1 MGKEFVKEEK
11 VDRRNEKQKARTANY
26 KKYVQGIDPD
36 RKSNNNNFRK
46 FAGNRQGEQGENN
59 FYKNKNFNNL
69 NQSQSNSNF
78 NKKFNK
84 KFGKDNDKI
93 DEENTTESHP
103 IKKFNKKQKL
113 TNDMIM
119 EKLNFSFT
127 RDAEWF
133 KKTIQKIESVKE
145 DLDRKFY
152 PEEKKKGKIDF
163 IRRLQNKIKDFKDAM
178 KFAET
183 YRKVRFFERRKL
195 ERMLTKINKEIEK
208 FEQTESSCEDK
219 EQYKISLKELNKKK
233 ENIIRDINYVKF
245 YPKSYKYYALLPNK
259 DKENAETLKKID
271 KMRKKIDFFV
281 NFLIFNTFIL
291 LGQFKKN

>member
-11 VDRRNEKQKARTANY
+11 VDRRNEKQKLRTANY
-26 KKYVQGIDPD
+26 KKYVQGVDPD
-36 RKSNNNNFRK
+36 KNKNNHNNNNFRK
-46 FAGNRQGEQGENN
+46 FGGQRQGGNGENN

-69 NQSQSNSNF
+69 NKSQSNSHF

-84 KFGKDNDKI
+84 NFEKDGEKF
-93 DEENTTESHP
+93 DEENTTGNKP
-103 IKKFNKKQKL
+103 FKKIFKKQKL

-145 DLDRKFY
+145 DLDKKFY

-195 ERMLTKINKEIEK
+195 ERMLTKIKKEIEK
-208 FEQTESSCEDK
+208 FEQTESSYEDK
-219 EQYKISLKELNKKK
+219 EEYKKKLKELNVKKDS
-233 ENIIRDINYVKF
+233 IIRDINYVKF
-245 YPKSYKYYALLPNK
+245 YPKSYKYYSLFPNK
-259 DKENAETLKKID
+259 DKENPETLKKMD
-271 KMRKKIDFFV
+271 KMRRKIDFFV
-281 NFLIFNTFIL
+281 RKLFKIFYKF
-291 LGQFKKN
+291 